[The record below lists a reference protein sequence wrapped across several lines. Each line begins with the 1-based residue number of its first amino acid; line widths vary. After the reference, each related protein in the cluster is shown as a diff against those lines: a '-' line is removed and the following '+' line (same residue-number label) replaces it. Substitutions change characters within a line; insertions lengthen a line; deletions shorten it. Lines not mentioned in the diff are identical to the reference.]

1 MHDTC
6 KLTHYSKL
14 KPTAKKLKQKIDG
27 STFKLRARLSAL
39 ALSRANWY
47 GTLTIDSTQLPR
59 ERWVLMITL
68 HPWSLQADMKSMYKD
83 CTKRTLTEVNL
94 QSIWNT
100 YKAKSSRLNE
110 LLRSSCWRSC
120 HIEAPRLPHRHRLW
134 HLLLQCGSN
143 RSHGVC
149 RPSP

>member
-27 STFKLRARLSAL
+27 PTFKLRARLSAL

-68 HPWSLQADMKSMYKD
+68 HPWSLQVDI
-83 CTKRTLTEVNL
+83 NL